1 MSENLI
7 ILIIFFIIIILFGFL
22 HENFTDNSLE
32 DLLSYTSGSS
42 DLETKK
48 KISLITNP
56 DKDNKIVPYGCFS
69 NFDNLFFY
77 KKINPYSDIKVFD
90 SGIVLSTPVDYIN
103 LLSTVRNNG
112 FSDYSISIQNKYPDI
127 TAISIQEL
135 SSLALL
141 AGYSYISVYKKE
153 IDKTGKIY
161 LTYSP
166 PMNKHNIVGWFS
178 EEEYSEYITSSDLPN
193 DKLTDVKPGDSSC
206 GYPCS
211 SNSSS
216 EYYCGSINYPNVKS
230 FPKLAVYKIIETI

>member
-22 HENFTDNSLE
+22 HENFTNNSID
-32 DLLSYTSGSS
+32 DLISYKGGSS
-42 DLETKK
+42 DLEAKK

-56 DKDNKIVPYGCFS
+56 DNDIKIVPYGCFS

-90 SGIVLSTPVDYIN
+90 SGTILNTKNDYID
-103 LLSTVRNNG
+103 LLNNVSKNG
-112 FSDYSISIQNKYPDI
+112 FSDYSTSIKNKYPDL
-127 TAISIQEL
+127 TNISIQEIA
-135 SSLALL
+135 SLALL
-141 AGYSYISVYKKE
+141 GGYQYISVYKTDVDN
-153 IDKTGKIY
+153 IGKVF

-178 EEEYSEYITSSDLPN
+178 EEEYNEYLTSSDLPN
-193 DKLTDVKPGDSSC
+193 DKLTGVKPGDSTC
-206 GYPCS
+206 GYQCS
-211 SNSSS
+211 SSSD
-216 EYYCGSINYPNVKS
+216 YYCGSVNYPNIKT